1 MERSK
6 LVQRTT
12 EYLLSL
18 PDESNLTMRQAV
30 LAACPEAEDDIND
43 TALFDL
49 LDEIADSVR
58 ETGAVLDF
66 TAHDGL
72 VDGLPFN
79 LDFIVRKKRLQKA
92 QIISDLLCYGP
103 CPEPEDAM
111 EQRITISATGKVWFT
126 EYLFGEIG
134 CEKKP
139 IGRKLQFS
147 IGKEK
152 AMAILS
158 KIANYLEE
166 EPMLI
171 RCTDIGDWTLI
182 ATDVSGDVYQMS
194 CSLCGGVI
202 VDEVDLT
209 DFIREQIPIE
219 DLAVFGGGSEEED
232 A

>member
-1 MERSK
+1 MERRI

-49 LDEIADSVR
+49 LDEISDSVR
-58 ETGAVLDF
+58 KTGAVLDF

-72 VDGLPFN
+72 IEGLPFN
-79 LDFIVRKKRLQKA
+79 LDFIVRKKRLQKV

-103 CPEPEDAM
+103 CPEPEDAI
-111 EQRITISATGKVWFT
+111 EQRITISATGRVWFT

-139 IGRKLQFS
+139 VGRKLQFS

-182 ATDVSGDVYQMS
+182 VTDVSGDVQQMS
-194 CSLCGGVI
+194 CSLCGGVV

-209 DFIREQIPIE
+209 DFIREQISIE

-232 A
+232 I

>member
-18 PDESNLTMRQAV
+18 PDESNLTMREAV
-30 LAACPEAEDDIND
+30 LSACPEAEEDIND
-43 TALFDL
+43 RALFDL
-49 LDEIADSVR
+49 LDEISDSVR
-58 ETGAVLDF
+58 KTGAVLDF

-72 VDGLPFN
+72 VEGLPFN

-92 QIISDLLCYGP
+92 QLISDLLCYGP
-103 CPEPEDAM
+103 CPEPEDAI

-126 EYLFGEIG
+126 EYLLGEIG

-139 IGRKLQFS
+139 VGRKLQIF

-152 AMAILS
+152 TMAILS

-182 ATDVSGDVYQMS
+182 ATDASGNEQQMS
-194 CSLCGGVI
+194 CSLCGGV
-202 VDEVDLT
+202 VAGGVDLT

-219 DLAVFGGGSEEED
+219 DLALFGGGSDEED
-232 A
+232 I

>member
-30 LAACPEAEDDIND
+30 LAACPEADEDIND

-49 LDEIADSVR
+49 LDKISDSVR
-58 ETGAVLDF
+58 KTGAVLDF

-72 VDGLPFN
+72 VEGLPFN

-103 CPEPEDAM
+103 CPEPEEAI
-111 EQRITISATGKVWFT
+111 EQRITISATGRVWFT

-139 IGRKLQFS
+139 VGRKIQFS

-158 KIANYLEE
+158 KLANYLEE
-166 EPMLI
+166 EPMLS
-171 RCTDIGDWTLI
+171 RCTDIGDGILI
-182 ATDVSGDVYQMS
+182 ATDVSGDVQQMS
-194 CSLCGGVI
+194 CSLCGGVV

-209 DFIREQIPIE
+209 DFIREQISIE

-232 A
+232 I

>member
-30 LAACPEAEDDIND
+30 LAACPEVEDDIND

-72 VDGLPFN
+72 VEGLPFN

-103 CPEPEDAM
+103 CPEPEDAI

-194 CSLCGGVI
+194 CSLCGGVV

-232 A
+232 V